1 MTTVKK
7 LNTTLV
13 GQGTFEMVISIKR
26 MVYVFIIYNIFLKIY
41 DKQPYLLNINKN
53 SHIVVSCVKLFVQDA
68 RIMPTVNVNKSFF
81 CILNIISREFYVYY
95 NLSIIMLPIKVSLV
109 LSSLITFFLYPIL
122 YKKFLYFTIYKKILR
137 FLTEVN
143 ESLFSCVLPS

>member
-53 SHIVVSCVKLFVQDA
+53 SHIVVSCVKLFV
-68 RIMPTVNVNKSFF
+68 
-81 CILNIISREFYVYY
+81 
-95 NLSIIMLPIKVSLV
+95 
-109 LSSLITFFLYPIL
+109 
-122 YKKFLYFTIYKKILR
+122 
-137 FLTEVN
+137 
-143 ESLFSCVLPS
+143 